1 MSTETKQLRCRFND
15 EEIILPTRQTKAPR
29 HHSKTGYG
37 SKIPTYYLVLP
48 PWSKQWQRV
57 YCACWSNAGTAY
69 IFHPTERKPN
79 GSRTWVIVVD

>member
-69 IFHPTERKPN
+69 IFHPTMRNEN
-79 GSRTWVIVVD
+79 GSRAWVVIND